1 MTSEPKDPRKQ
12 DISQA
17 EAAPENSDIMD
28 VAAIVQQLEDLVKI
42 SLESEEKELKPG
54 VSFVE
59 VHKKLLQ
66 IQKDIKLFQDTYKEH
81 LALLNLT
88 PEEVRPTPEDLEE
101 LDPKQRK
108 VYDKIQG
115 LLTTCEEA
123 RERLHQSMQVDQQT
137 LKAVKSELKET
148 SKDKEKLRRK
158 GKFKGLGGKAGWMPT

>member
-1 MTSEPKDPRKQ
+1 MTSEPKDPRKEE
-12 DISQA
+12 ISKA
-17 EAAPENSDIMD
+17 ESAPENSDIMD

-66 IQKDIKLFQDTYKEH
+66 IQKDIKLFQDTYREN
-81 LALLNLT
+81 LALFGLA
-88 PEEVRPTPEDLEE
+88 PEDVRPTPEELDT

-115 LLTTCEEA
+115 LLTTCESA
-123 RERLHQSMQVDQQT
+123 RERLHESMQADQQT

-158 GKFKGLGGKAGWMPT
+158 GKFKGLGGKQGWLPT